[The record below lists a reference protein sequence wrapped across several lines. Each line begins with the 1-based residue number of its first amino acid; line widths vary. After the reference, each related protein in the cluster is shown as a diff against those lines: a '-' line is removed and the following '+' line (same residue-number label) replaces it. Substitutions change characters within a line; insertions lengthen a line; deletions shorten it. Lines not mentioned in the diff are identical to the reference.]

1 MNPLDEKAIST
12 KKLAIVLAAVIASA
26 SAFTYLA
33 PAWNTNLTG
42 PDISANITN
51 IPDITLFGVKEI
63 DPNVF
68 VTIAYTTDF
77 NITTVRYRSSSI
89 KYESDNRS
97 LLVYEHGA
105 KIWNLSDA
113 GPPNTSL
120 DSLIPGDVIDIPIFI
135 ADDPGTIKT
144 QGQAAGI
151 VFHSINRSRS
161 VTHLKYV
168 NITMDTHYPE
178 AWGYILRSVNTS
190 KTKVYVGGNSIAGY
204 KVYINTTAGNEISLP
219 DETVAHAKG
228 LYKGVVRVR

>member
-12 KKLAIVLAAVIASA
+12 KKLAIVLAAVIGSA

-68 VTIAYTTDF
+68 VTIAYATDF

-97 LLVYEHGA
+97 LIVYEHGA
-105 KIWNLSDA
+105 KIWY
-113 GPPNTSL
+113 PPGELPNASL
-120 DSLIPGDVIDIPIFI
+120 DGLIVGDEIDIPLMIVSG
-135 ADDPGTIKT
+135 PEPIKVLD
-144 QGQAAGI
+144 QATGI
-151 VFHSINRSRS
+151 VFRPIKLTRSAK
-161 VTHLKYV
+161 HLKYV
-168 NITMDTHYPE
+168 NITMDTRYPE
-178 AWGYILRSVNTS
+178 AWSRILISGNTS
-190 KTKVYVGGNSIAGY
+190 KTRAYVGGNSITGY
-204 KVYINTTAGNEISLP
+204 KVYINTTVKNEIDLP
-219 DETVAHAKG
+219 DEAGTQTGKLH
-228 LYKGVVRVR
+228 KGVVKIR